1 MTVKGTCK
9 NKRILVIRF
18 SALGDVAMTLPV
30 VYSLAKQY
38 PELSITMLTTPF
50 FARLFINKP
59 ANVEVIGVDLKKQYR
74 GGKGLFRL
82 IAFLSKKHFDCVA
95 DLHNVLRSW
104 IISNV
109 FRMKGCRVKMVD
121 KGRKERIKLLHANKS
136 ITTRSYILRYQDTF
150 EKLGFPVTLSF
161 QSLFDGMNVSS
172 PICIA
177 ERSVGIAP
185 FARYTNKTYPLENV
199 RKLVGTLTEKGFS
212 IYLFGGGKHEQKILE
227 KIEKEYQNVY
237 SLAGKYAIEDELR
250 IMSKMKVM
258 VSMDSA
264 NHHLASLVG
273 TPVVSIWGST
283 TPACGFMAYG
293 QDVGNALYQNLN
305 CQPCTI
311 AGSEKCINTEKM
323 KCMYKLSPE
332 HIASRIDAIIKSK
345 QQ

>member
-1 MTVKGTCK
+1 MTVKETCT
-9 NKRILVIRF
+9 NKRMLVIRF

-38 PELSITMLTTPF
+38 PNLRITMLTTPF

-59 ANVEVIGVDLKKQYR
+59 ENIEVMVVDLKSAYH
-74 GGKGLFRL
+74 GSKGLFRL
-82 IAFLSKKHFDCVA
+82 IAFLSKKHFDYVA

-104 IISNV
+104 IIGNM
-109 FRMKGCRVKMVD
+109 FRMKGCRVKMVN

-150 EKLGFPVTLSF
+150 ERLGFPVTLSF
-161 QSLFDGMNVSS
+161 HSLFDGIEVFS
-172 PICIA
+172 PFSIA
-177 ERSVGIAP
+177 EKSVGIAP
-185 FARYTNKTYPLENV
+185 FARYTNKTYPLENIC
-199 RKLVGTLTEKGFS
+199 KLVRILSKKGFS
-212 IYLFGGGKHEQKILE
+212 VYLFGGGKHEQEILE
-227 KIEKEYQNVY
+227 QIEKENQNVY

-250 IMSKMKVM
+250 IISKMKVM

-293 QDVGNALYQNLN
+293 QDIGNALCQNLD
-305 CQPCTI
+305 CQPCCI